1 MEADY
6 SIGRK
11 ACQMSFQRASEG
23 GVEILSI
30 FGRIRP
36 ANRRAI
42 SGVTLISAT
51 LISVTLISAPYP
63 GAGSLLHPIL
73 IVCDYTGGCAMIA
86 PLMSDG
92 RCALLQEARRR
103 HPVGWSD
110 TLCHL
115 N

>member
-1 MEADY
+1 M
-6 SIGRK
+6 
-11 ACQMSFQRASEG
+11 
-23 GVEILSI
+23 EILSI

-51 LISVTLISAPYP
+51 LSGAPYP

>member
-11 ACQMSFQRASEG
+11 ACQMSFRRASEG

-42 SGVTLISAT
+42 NSVTISGVTISG
-51 LISVTLISAPYP
+51 APYP

-110 TLCHL
+110 TL
-115 N
+115 